1 MVNRTNRIF
10 SNPVELRA
18 AAKKV
23 DEQFSKLI
31 KKKKFESYKI
41 QKLVMAIENKSWSVN
56 IDVIL
61 STGYCVRIL
70 EDSWT

>member
-41 QKLVMAIENKSWSVN
+41 QKLVMAIENKS
-56 IDVIL
+56 
-61 STGYCVRIL
+61 
-70 EDSWT
+70 